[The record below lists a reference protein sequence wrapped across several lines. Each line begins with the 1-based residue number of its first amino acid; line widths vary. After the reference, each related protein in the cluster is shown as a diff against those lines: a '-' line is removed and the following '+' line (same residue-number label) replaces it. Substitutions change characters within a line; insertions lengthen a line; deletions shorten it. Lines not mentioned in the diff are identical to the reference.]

1 MCLHRTALL
10 LRQHSTRHACT
21 CANWHAAPIAPSC
34 DTMDLHGCQGKG
46 SACVLLWL
54 SLQGCASIFD
64 VPCIILYVHL
74 GYSDKLSDTTHS
86 NFIGLTCISDLTSTH
101 RLSFATTFS
110 AHAALP
116 QLSGLLLF
124 HG

>member
-1 MCLHRTALL
+1 MAVKARVVL
-10 LRQHSTRHACT
+10 AC
-21 CANWHAAPIAPSC
+21 CCGYLFKAAPLFS
-34 DTMDLHGCQGKG
+34 M
-46 SACVLLWL
+46 SR
-54 SLQGCASIFD
+54 ASF
-64 VPCIILYVHL
+64 CMHL